1 MNMSIIYLQ
10 KYNKYYYLIY
20 YNELNNINII
30 KKIMRKNY
38 KKYPDISF
46 DYDSRDPLLSSSSS
60 SCDSQPS
67 PHVDVAPLSLL
78 VPVPPLYPPPRI
90 PSPVFTIDEI
100 VNCIIK
106 YVQQAQLH
114 NLTHW
119 DNYNKLILKKTI
131 IQIHNRN
138 DKEYLKDFTII
149 KTYDDFEQADYK
161 MLCGVFKHKYFNFIF
176 RIDSV
181 DCQVVSEDDVT
192 SIFLRKYN
200 NSYQD
205 IIRLGLVLPLYC
217 HIKLTSPPLYYSVQP
232 YISAGITLD
241 VWIKSI
247 KTKNNFDE
255 LVYDVFMQLAGI
267 LGEMHQVE
275 CVHGDLKPSNIL
287 IVQNTCTKSQHVCN
301 VCVFLIDFGLSGIH
315 QKTKYATGGTLPYCA
330 PETENT
336 NANKRFSNNAILSP
350 HEFKYNWLKHNKS
363 HDIWS
368 LGIIIV
374 TIYVLKEI
382 KHFYRDYPNDFF
394 LSTGYVSLKYLNMV
408 KHDHIRQIL
417 SEHIL
422 VEEYKRCD
430 ASKLNDLISQL
441 AFM

>member
-1 MNMSIIYLQ
+1 
-10 KYNKYYYLIY
+10 
-20 YNELNNINII
+20 
-30 KKIMRKNY
+30 MRKNY

-46 DYDSRDPLLSSSSS
+46 DYDSRESLLSLSSSSS
-60 SCDSQPS
+60 SGPS
-67 PHVDVAPLSLL
+67 PHVYVAPLPSLLPPIPSLL
-78 VPVPPLYPPPRI
+78 VPVPPVPLHPPPRI

-106 YVQQAQLH
+106 HVQQAQLH

-119 DNYNKLILKKTI
+119 DNFNRLLLKKTI

-138 DKEYLKDFTII
+138 DKEYLKEFTTI
-149 KTYDDFEQADYK
+149 KTYDDFGQADYN
-161 MLCGVFKHKYFNFIF
+161 MSCGVFKHKYFNFIF

-181 DCQVVSEDDVT
+181 DSQVSSEDDVT

-200 NSYQD
+200 SYQD
-205 IIRLGLVLPLYC
+205 IIRLGLVLPIYC

-232 YISAGITLD
+232 YVSGGITLD

-247 KTKNNFDE
+247 KHKNNFDE

-267 LGEMHQVE
+267 LGELHEVE

-287 IVQNTCTKSQHVCN
+287 IVQNTIKESQHVCN

-315 QKTKYATGGTLPYCA
+315 QKTKNATGGTLPYCA

-336 NANKRFSNNAILSP
+336 NANKRFSNNTISSP
-350 HEFKYNWLKHNKS
+350 NDFEYNWLKHNKS

-374 TIYVLKEI
+374 TIYVLKEVR
-382 KHFYRDYPNDFF
+382 HYYRDYPNDFF
-394 LSTGYVSLKYLNMV
+394 LSTGYVSPKYLNMV
-408 KHDHIRQIL
+408 KHDHIRQML

-422 VEEYKRCD
+422 VEQSKRCD
-430 ASKLNDLISQL
+430 SFKLNDLISQL